1 MQLSHRPLHKRSGVE
16 IIMKLKLK
24 LFFELLIVCL
34 VIGMFVLIPNYN
46 NYVLNKFSSQLFKI
60 ELPDN
65 ISLIDTYK
73 IRGNLNGNGNTMDF
87 FACILVKTN
96 CSKEELQE
104 FLENEKFTS
113 AKGHKVIDTD
123 VIKMKNNILDTKYV
137 EHEQIVFESLKNE
150 NNLDDYYALIIYDG
164 GYSSDFD
171 LLGH

>member
-1 MQLSHRPLHKRSGVE
+1 MQLSYRPLHKRSGME

-104 FLENEKFTS
+104 FLENKKFTS
-113 AKGHKVIDTD
+113 D